1 MRFFTFAAL
10 LALFAISACRR
21 QEGDADIVVTLDPEF
36 TMDLYEQRDSATG
49 KTIFGLWVESLKP
62 CSGAGCGV
70 DASVQVSAADV
81 RVQLLG
87 VRLVEPPVG
96 NPEPA
101 KQFVPIGNLS
111 EGEYAFTGVLGL
123 SGVIQSKGK
132 LTVSAEGYSL
142 SLPDPKGI
150 EIGEYVLRH
159 IPDHHFW
166 GIASVGSFGQTQLLE
181 DLVRDLKNIS
191 EGPDLPPGFYGAF
204 TRAGNGTITLHK
216 SLALSASA
224 AQAVF
229 LRRWNGETAAVK
241 GVLKGYRATAPS
253 TFSIRCFSTKG
264 IL

>member
-1 MRFFTFAAL
+1 MRFFTFATL
-10 LALFAISACRR
+10 LALFTVSACRR

-36 TMDLYEQRDSATG
+36 TLDLYEQRDSATG
-49 KTIFGLWVESLKP
+49 KTIFGLWVESLAP
-62 CSGAGCGV
+62 CSGSGCGI
-70 DASVQVSAADV
+70 DASVQVAAADV

-87 VRLVEPPVG
+87 VRPVDPPKG

-101 KQFVPIGNLS
+101 KQFVPIGNLA
-111 EGEYAFTGVLGL
+111 EGEYAFTCVLGQ
-123 SGVIQSKGK
+123 SGVIENKGK
-132 LTVSAEGYSL
+132 LTVGTEGYTL

-166 GIASVGSFGQTQLLE
+166 GFASVGSFGQTQLLD

-191 EGPDLPPGFYGAF
+191 ESPDLPPGFYGAF

-216 SLALSASA
+216 SIALPTSAT
-224 AQAVF
+224 QAVF
-229 LRRWNGETAAVK
+229 LRRWDGETAAVK
-241 GVLKGYRATAPS
+241 GVLKGYRATAPA

-264 IL
+264 VL